1 MSTKNLFGRFEQIQG
16 ITYQV
21 VIIYFGICNFLIKGF
36 DLSDSM
42 IEEARQCWSQYSEN
56 VSFEVGRAEAIPLPD
71 NSTQLILVGRAIHY
85 FDHKTFFEEADRIL
99 VNIYDKNFLF

>member
-1 MSTKNLFGRFEQIQG
+1 MLE
-16 ITYQV
+16 
-21 VIIYFGICNFLIKGF
+21 GF

-42 IEEARQCWSQYSEN
+42 VEEARHCWSQYSEN
-56 VSFEVGRAEAIPLPD
+56 VSFEVGRAEAIPIPD